1 MNTEI
6 PLGERPRVVTVAY
19 VLWLVAAVLLIL
31 VALLTLT
38 VPADQLRTALVGQG
52 ATSTDIDSY
61 LSTVRAVGV
70 VSAGFGL
77 ALGFLAGPVRA
88 GIARYR
94 AILVVLSLVVALA
107 LLLVVFGLALF
118 QELLLVAVI
127 LLVACALVYR
137 PAAKEWFSRVR

>member
-1 MNTEI
+1 MNTDI

-19 VLWLVAAVLLIL
+19 VLWLTAAVLLIL

-38 VPADQLRTALVGQG
+38 VPVDQLRTALESQG

-61 LSTVRAVGV
+61 LSTIRIFGV

-88 GIARYR
+88 GIARFR
-94 AILVVLSLVVALA
+94 AILVVVSLVAALL
-107 LLLVVFGLALF
+107 LLLVVFGLVLF
-118 QELLLVAVI
+118 QELLVVALV
-127 LLVACALVYR
+127 LLAACALVYR
-137 PAAKEWFSRVR
+137 PSAREWYSRA